1 MRSTKSRARKA
12 DQRAA
17 KRMSRLMQEAYERRV
32 GSTPSLFFEDEYAN
46 AVKYDGALIKEIR
59 KEFGV

>member
-1 MRSTKSRARKA
+1 MSTKSRARKA
-12 DQRAA
+12 NQRAA

-46 AVKYDGALIKEIR
+46 LVKYDAKLVEEVK
-59 KEFGV
+59 KEFGM